1 MIIFNLTFDQSVS
14 LSANVSNSRGQRNSP
29 RRSKQCSVSCAK
41 STMTSVDYVSCV
53 VPIKTE
59 EPDATYRTMAH
70 YSAGVPTT
78 VCAAASTMRFT
89 EQIDDLLSSPAS
101 QSIDRPMRV
110 VSRLQSLMYIQNSPL
125 RLVTRAV
132 RPKKL

>member
-1 MIIFNLTFDQSVS
+1 V
-14 LSANVSNSRGQRNSP
+14 
-29 RRSKQCSVSCAK
+29 
-41 STMTSVDYVSCV
+41 
-53 VPIKTE
+53 
-59 EPDATYRTMAH
+59 H

-78 VCAAASTMRFT
+78 VCAAASAMRFT
-89 EQIDDLLSSPAS
+89 EQIDDLSSPAS

-110 VSRLQSLMYIQNSPL
+110 VSRLQSLMYIHNSSV